1 MLRRKG
7 LILIAL
13 GLGTASCCAAS
24 QPERV
29 PVRGLSDA
37 GMEQALDQAIQ
48 DRDRA
53 EALELVDAVL
63 ADSLRHTHRY
73 GYYSRRSAFQAIS
86 DLKLTES
93 AGLMRQVAA
102 MPYEPPSARSP
113 ADPEGDK
120 ARSYRALLDEIAITG
135 ALDNLTLLG
144 DSEAP
149 RLNRQ
154 QMISPA
160 NAPLIR
166 GRAIA
171 NLMTLKEWDATDD
184 VRQILRDTE
193 PSSEAV
199 TYLIEAV
206 KFLARSPGA
215 GEADCSLLPR
225 LKAGYVPCFDPAVKV
240 PGIAGCTELRTAVE
254 TLVARL
260 RCPG

>member
-1 MLRRKG
+1 MLQRTG

-13 GLGTASCCAAS
+13 GFGTASCCAAS
-24 QPERV
+24 QPV
-29 PVRGLSDA
+29 PVRGLSDS
-37 GMEQALDQAIQ
+37 GMEQALDQAIY

-53 EALELVDAVL
+53 RALELVDAVL

-86 DLKLTES
+86 DLKLAES

-102 MPYEPPSARSP
+102 MPYEPPSARGP
-113 ADPEGDK
+113 AEPEGDK
-120 ARSYRALLDEIAITG
+120 ARSYRALLEEIAITG

-166 GRAIA
+166 ARAIA
-171 NLMTLKEWDATDD
+171 NLTTLKEWDATED
-184 VRQILRDTE
+184 VRQILRGTE

-206 KFLARSPGA
+206 KFLARSPKA
-215 GEADCSLLPR
+215 GEGDCSILPR
-225 LKAGYVPCFDPAVKV
+225 LKSGYVPCFDPAAET
-240 PGIAGCTELRTAVE
+240 PGIAGCTELRTAAE
-254 TLVARL
+254 ALAARL
-260 RCPG
+260 RCLG